1 MEKGRRL
8 VRPAVATVVSLIVLK
23 TAGLLVSAI
32 VLGLGLGVT
41 LGGKITALGRLE
53 FRAPALF
60 ALGVVAALVSSA
72 SVPLDMQRGAYAL
85 SFWLLAIFVAANLRT
100 PGAIVIA
107 AGLLAQ
113 ALVVTANGGAM
124 PYLSEAA
131 TIAGATIREGNPLQI
146 ALGADSQLPFLADVI
161 PFPFNGRAYSVGDLL
176 IAAGIVWL
184 LLSVTLQARSQTRR
198 ARLPPTRGEVIQQP
212 RE

>member
-8 VRPAVATVVSLIVLK
+8 VGPAVATVVSLIVLK

-72 SVPLDMQRGAYAL
+72 SVPLDMQRGA
-85 SFWLLAIFVAANLRT
+85 T

-113 ALVVTANGGAM
+113 ALAVTANGGAM

-176 IAAGIVWL
+176 IAAGIIWL